1 MSSQNNNLHYL
12 YVIVVGVLAFFA
24 MVIFAMYQ
32 QNQAKTAALSEA
44 VKFALQKGIEPLAV
58 TCAYEM
64 DNTPSP
70 LCVMY
75 VNRVQSTNDI
85 SVQVTKK

>member
-1 MSSQNNNLHYL
+1 MSKELHFL
-12 YVIVVGVLAFFA
+12 YVIVIGVLLFFA
-24 MVIFAMYQ
+24 MLVYSKHTETIET
-32 QNQAKTAALSEA
+32 NRALSEA
-44 VKFALQKGIEPLAV
+44 VKFALDKGIEPLAV

-64 DNTPSP
+64 DETPSS

-75 VNRVQSTNDI
+75 VNRVNQNNDI

>member
-1 MSSQNNNLHYL
+1 MSKELHFL
-12 YVIVVGVLAFFA
+12 YVIVIGILLFFA
-24 MVIFAMYQ
+24 MLVYSKHTETIET
-32 QNQAKTAALSEA
+32 NRALSEA
-44 VKFALQKGIEPLAV
+44 VKFALDKGIEPLAV

-64 DNTPSP
+64 DETPSS

-75 VNRVQSTNDI
+75 VNRVNGNNDI

>member
-1 MSSQNNNLHYL
+1 MQTHSKDLHFL
-12 YVIVVGVLAFFA
+12 YVLSIAVLMFFG
-24 MVIFAMYQ
+24 MIIYSKHTEQVET
-32 QNQAKTAALSEA
+32 NKALSEG
-44 VKFALQKGIEPLAV
+44 VKFALDKGIEPLAV

-64 DNTPSP
+64 DETPSS

-75 VNRVQSTNDI
+75 VNRVNQTGDI

>member
-1 MSSQNNNLHYL
+1 MPSKDLHYL
-12 YVIVVGVLAFFA
+12 YVIATAILLFFGMLIYSMHTEKQEQNKVL
-24 MVIFAMYQ
+24 
-32 QNQAKTAALSEA
+32 SDA
-44 VKFALQKGIEPLAV
+44 VHFALEKGIEPLAV

-64 DNTPSP
+64 DKTPSP

-75 VNRVQSTNDI
+75 VNRVGATSDI

>member
-1 MSSQNNNLHYL
+1 MDTKPLHFL
-12 YVIVVGVLAFFA
+12 YVISISILLFFG
-24 MVIFAMYQ
+24 MLVWSMHIETVEK
-32 QNQAKTAALSEA
+32 NRALSEA
-44 VKFALQKGIEPLAV
+44 VKFALDKGIEPLAV

-64 DNTPSP
+64 DETPSS

-75 VNRVQSTNDI
+75 VNKVSGTNDI